1 MERNSEK
8 NDSKSRRGLLDPGIF
23 PIFIPQAMFGLIFT
37 IVSFYIGYYHGDFIL
52 PTSEASGAGNIHLSS
67 RLSYALCC
75 SFPMLLS
82 LYAGIL
88 VVATK
93 RGLTAAVN
101 PLAGN
106 ERVVQLHKN
115 YLANTL
121 EQFVV
126 GLMLMLIIA
135 AYADSLQVLR
145 LLPVYSIV
153 FTTSR
158 IFFWIGYSISP
169 FYRTIGMSI
178 GFLSTYVLFGVVF
191 YYMWTKGLQAAVL
204 GNTQLLGGS
213 HPLEH
218 QEL

>member
-1 MERNSEK
+1 MKRDS
-8 NDSKSRRGLLDPGIF
+8 DSKRSRGLFDPGIF
-23 PIFIPQAMFGLIFT
+23 PIFITQAMSGLIFT
-37 IVSFYIGYYHGDFIL
+37 TVSFYIGYYHGDFIL
-52 PTSEASGAGNIHLSS
+52 PASETAGAHLSS
-67 RLSYALCC
+67 RLAYALCC
-75 SFPMLLS
+75 SVPMLFS

-106 ERVVQLHKN
+106 EHVVQLHKN

-126 GLMLMLIIA
+126 GLTLMLIIA
-135 AYADSLQVLR
+135 TYTDSPQVLR
-145 LLPVYSIV
+145 LLPVYSTV

-169 FYRTIGMSI
+169 FYRTVGMSI
-178 GFLSTYVLFGVVF
+178 GFQSTFILLGMVF
-191 YYMWTKGLQAAVL
+191 YYSWTKGLPAVL
-204 GNTQLLGGS
+204 ENTQLLGGS